1 MSPPSKLM
9 SQIST
14 NTTQTINLQNVL
26 RQNLILKKIN
36 GSTNFYVYH
45 MIYWLI
51 GLLSNLTLSDRVY
64 SHFTILFLLLPPPF
78 CRGLDPCLFSFSL
91 YRYIYIYKKGHS
103 FFFLDSLDSVSHVK
117 MQGESQF
124 LKTRVNLI

>member
-45 MIYWLI
+45 MIY
-51 GLLSNLTLSDRVY
+51 
-64 SHFTILFLLLPPPF
+64 
-78 CRGLDPCLFSFSL
+78 
-91 YRYIYIYKKGHS
+91 
-103 FFFLDSLDSVSHVK
+103 
-117 MQGESQF
+117 
-124 LKTRVNLI
+124 